1 MNSSTCGRPSG
12 RFCRRKT
19 GMTERF
25 QADDAL
31 RPLKAF
37 QRKTVDYVAKRLL
50 SDPDAVRHF
59 LVADEVGLGK
69 TMVAR
74 GVIARTIEALQDT
87 VPRIDIVYICS
98 NGAIAK
104 QNVARLNVMDGERTR
119 VLPTRLTMLCLELA
133 RSGGIKREGVNFF
146 SLTPGTSLDLKQGGG
161 MKQER
166 ALILRLMWNMLDDRR
181 AVARLLQGYAG
192 AAGWRQT

>member
-1 MNSSTCGRPSG
+1 
-12 RFCRRKT
+12 
-19 GMTERF
+19 MTERF
-25 QADDAL
+25 SAEDAL

-37 QRKTVDYVAKRLL
+37 QRTTVDYVSRRLL
-50 SDPDAVRHF
+50 TDADSVRHF

-74 GVIARTIEALQDT
+74 GVIARTIEALQET
-87 VPRIDIVYICS
+87 IPRIDIVYICS

-104 QNVARLNVMDGERTR
+104 QNIARLNVMGGTNAR
-119 VLPTRLTMLCLELA
+119 VLPTRLTMLALELA
-133 RSGGIKREGVNFF
+133 RAGGIKREGVNFF

-166 ALILRLMWNMLDDRR
+166 
-181 AVARLLQGYAG
+181 GCKCE
-192 AAGWRQT
+192 